1 MSFIDWEP
9 MARAGLFGGIF
20 LLALFAVLWVWY
32 DSAGGEGNGWA
43 WRIAATLLVG
53 LTVPAIVLGAAN
65 LDAGRETLLTILAWL
80 NIAAG
85 VAALLAVAAYATW
98 GRARLEPSYEMALG
112 NDDWTVIPNPV
123 PTPAPTQAGPAAR
136 RPVRADAYLVAK
148 AGPEK
153 GRQFPLDGTLV
164 IGRSDRCD
172 IQLEDRRVSTEHAQV
187 KHADGAFIFT
197 DLRSTNGSFLLV
209 EGREEQIRT
218 AQVLIDGD
226 ELRIGHTVLQ
236 FVDAT
241 KGGR

>member
-32 DSAGGEGNGWA
+32 DSAGGEGNSWA
-43 WRIAATLLVG
+43 WRIAATLLVV

-65 LDAGRETLLTILAWL
+65 LDAGRETLLTIFAWL

-85 VAALLAVAAYATW
+85 VAALLAVGAYATW
-98 GRARLEPSYEMALG
+98 GRASVEPSYGMALG
-112 NDDWTVIPNPV
+112 NDDRTVV
-123 PTPAPTQAGPAAR
+123 PTPNPTPASPQPEPAPK

-153 GRQFPLDGTLV
+153 GRQFPLDGTVV

-187 KHADGAFIFT
+187 KHADGAFTFT

>member
-32 DSAGGEGNGWA
+32 DSAGGEGNSWT
-43 WRIAATLLVG
+43 WRIAATLLVV

-65 LDAGRETLLTILAWL
+65 LDAGRETLLTVFAWL
-80 NIAAG
+80 NIGAG
-85 VAALLAVAAYATW
+85 VATFLTVAAYATW
-98 GRARLEPSYEMALG
+98 GRATAEPPYVPAPG
-112 NDDWTVIPNPV
+112 NNDRTVIPERT
-123 PTPAPTQAGPAAR
+123 PTPPPTQPAAAPK

-153 GRQFPLDGTLV
+153 GRQFPLDGTVV
-164 IGRSDRCD
+164 IGRSGQCD

-241 KGGR
+241 KAGR